1 MTKRLLMKK
10 REIKDLGASI
20 RARLKNI
27 ARETKRDFHAIL
39 LQYFQE
45 RFLYRLSISPYH
57 LAFVLKGALLFLV
70 YEMPFLR
77 PTKDVD
83 FLVRSKSKDLATIKE
98 MIQDIAK
105 IEVADGVTFIPESV
119 SLESII
125 EDADYEGIRV
135 KIVGSLDKAKR
146 RSRLI
151 LHSGI
156 YW

>member
-1 MTKRLLMKK
+1 MKK
-10 REIKDLGASI
+10 REIKDLEASI

-105 IEVADGVTFIPESV
+105 IEVADGVTF
-119 SLESII
+119 
-125 EDADYEGIRV
+125 
-135 KIVGSLDKAKR
+135 
-146 RSRLI
+146 
-151 LHSGI
+151 
-156 YW
+156 

>member
-1 MTKRLLMKK
+1 MRKRRLVKK

-20 RARLKNI
+20 RARLMNI
-27 ARETKRDFHAIL
+27 AKETKRDFDALL

-45 RFLYRLSISPYH
+45 RYLYRLSISSFRS
-57 LAFVLKGALLFLV
+57 AFVLKGALVFLV

-105 IEVADGVTFIPESV
+105 IEVADGVTFEALS
-119 SLESII
+119 
-125 EDADYEGIRV
+125 
-135 KIVGSLDKAKR
+135 
-146 RSRLI
+146 
-151 LHSGI
+151 
-156 YW
+156 